1 MADDRRFQLDELLIR
16 PGCYLNP
23 QTEVL
28 VVVDDSPSIDGE
40 IFNLEEFEGADW
52 VLISDEVPVDEAS
65 RDELLEDFQAHYH
78 GGDGRD
84 VSERAVEDPDEDLDD
99 NGDDPR
105 VVPRPGEAVP
115 SLSLAVRPIHYLGVF
130 IPTAVVLEIA
140 GATPLLIFSAAAL
153 GVIPCAAVM
162 GEATEAIAART
173 GPGIGGLLNVT
184 FGNAPEL
191 IIAFF
196 ALEAG
201 LQEVVKAS
209 IVGSIIGNILLV
221 LGAAMLVGG
230 LPRDKQ
236 TFSATA
242 ANAQVA
248 MLFLALAALIL
259 PALFQLIHGGGL
271 PSIGDERVDFGSEL
285 EQISF
290 GVALILLATYVAGLL
305 FSLKTHRAV
314 FNPYSEGE
322 EEETHHWSPKRAG
335 SSSRPPPCL
344 VGLMS
349 EILVGSIE
357 EASHDIGL
365 SEFFVG
371 VFIVAIVG
379 NAAEHWV
386 AVLVAAKD
394 KMDLAVN
401 IAIGSS
407 AQIALF
413 VAPLLV
419 LLSFVV
425 GPAPMALV
433 FNGYE
438 LGGLVFA
445 VLIAN
450 LVTQEGESNW
460 FEGAQLLALY
470 AVLGLVFYFA

>member
-1 MADDRRFQLDELLIR
+1 MRPVHFLGIFIPAAIALELAHAD
-16 PGCYLNP
+16 P
-23 QTEVL
+23 VL
-28 VVVDDSPSIDGE
+28 VFG
-40 IFNLEEFEGADW
+40 
-52 VLISDEVPVDEAS
+52 
-65 RDELLEDFQAHYH
+65 
-78 GGDGRD
+78 
-84 VSERAVEDPDEDLDD
+84 
-99 NGDDPR
+99 
-105 VVPRPGEAVP
+105 
-115 SLSLAVRPIHYLGVF
+115 
-130 IPTAVVLEIA
+130 
-140 GATPLLIFSAAAL
+140 AAAL

-162 GEATEAIAART
+162 GEATEAIAAKS

-196 ALEAG
+196 ALLEG

-221 LGAAMLVGG
+221 MGAAMVVGG
-230 LPRDKQ
+230 WNRDKQ
-236 TFSATA
+236 TFSHTAATA
-242 ANAQVA
+242 QSG
-248 MLFLALAALIL
+248 MLFLALAALIF
-259 PALFQLIHGGGL
+259 PAIFQLIHGGSL
-271 PSIGDERVDFGSEL
+271 PGVGDERVDFGSDL
-285 EQISF
+285 EKLSL
-290 GVALILLATYVAGLL
+290 GVALVLLLSYAAGLW

-314 FNPYSEGE
+314 FNPFSE
-322 EEETHHWSPKRAG
+322 EEEEEAHHWPVKRAAIF
-335 SSSRPPPCL
+335 L
-344 VGLMS
+344 ALAAVAVGGMS
-349 EILVGSIE
+349 EILVGSIS
-357 EASHDIGL
+357 EASEDIGL

-371 VFIVAIVG
+371 VFVVAIVG

-413 VAPLLV
+413 VAPVLV
-419 LLSFVV
+419 LASFVV
-425 GPAPMALV
+425 GPDPMALV

-438 LGGLVFA
+438 LGALLFA

-460 FEGAQLLALY
+460 FEGVQLLALY